1 MFARLFEEGG
11 MEVYAKHVREF
22 VSRPSEN
29 PGEGDVERHHQEFHE
44 ATEMI
49 TNVFWRVQSLAPE
62 ERAAKSSELVAR
74 LKATCAAMSV
84 EQLLS

>member
-1 MFARLFEEGG
+1 
-11 MEVYAKHVREF
+11 
-22 VSRPSEN
+22 
-29 PGEGDVERHHQEFHE
+29 
-44 ATEMI
+44 MI

-62 ERAAKSSELVAR
+62 ERAAKSSELLAR